1 MGVRVSHLAPKFNH
15 SGDNLGWFFCMKI
28 RTMVFNLHSLFS
40 LPIIVNSFPSG
51 ILIMNYQRTN
61 SRVKATSH

>member
-1 MGVRVSHLAPKFNH
+1 
-15 SGDNLGWFFCMKI
+15 MKI
-28 RTMVFNLHSLFS
+28 RTMVFNLRSLFS